1 MTGENF
7 GYKLKE
13 YVEDSEN
20 VTKHAL
26 QPKDLGS
33 FHKIKKNP
41 EKSKQLETT
50 TVKIFGRDVD
60 FVNLRKEVY
69 SEDSRNPVMEF
80 GTPEEDAERRDATIN
95 ALFYNI
101 HTGLVEDFT
110 GGLNDLKAKRITTPM
125 DPEKTF
131 KDDPL
136 RVLRLIR
143 FSSRLGF
150 EIDPHV
156 EQWMGDPTVA
166 ENLKLKISRERVGT
180 ELSKMLKGMIQ
191 MVQRKLILL
200 LTNIRQKPIGRSEA
214 HRSTWSLQYRFH
226 RSWQRGTNS

>member
-1 MTGENF
+1 MLGVAKYIDQTSQQKEKVVLRWAGGWVRDKLLGIKSNDIDVAINVMTGENF

-180 ELSKMLKGMIQ
+180 ELSKMLKGKI
-191 MVQRKLILL
+191 
-200 LTNIRQKPIGRSEA
+200 
-214 HRSTWSLQYRFH
+214 
-226 RSWQRGTNS
+226 